1 MVMATSVLVME
12 EVTRV
17 TAVMSAAE
25 DVMEQEAAGATAD
38 KPPLHWAEASQS
50 SSLGL
55 VDREATV
62 GDAGFAERSEVATRV
77 APRVVAE
84 GTEVEVIVV
93 KEKEGKEVEVIVVKE
108 KEGTEVEAIV
118 VKEKEVV
125 PQVMVGVWVVELED
139 TKVELEVMAGAAVAM
154 ADKPP
159 LYWAEASQ
167 SSSLDRADREAT
179 VGDAGFAERS
189 VCTFERCVDSTYS
202 AGSTDGS
209 NTPPARRAFGSVT
222 TRDAPNTAANS
233 YKLRPLT
240 WSPSTS

>member
-1 MVMATSVLVME
+1 MAHQEARGTAALEVQMAETE
-12 EVTRV
+12 EEGGTLG
-17 TAVMSAAE
+17 AAQTEREKVVDAME
-25 DVMEQEAAGATAD
+25 DVMVVLKE
-38 KPPLHWAEASQS
+38 
-50 SSLGL
+50 
-55 VDREATV
+55 VDMEDLAV
-62 GDAGFAERSEVATRV
+62 GKEVATRV